1 MNGVV
6 GSETMQ
12 LTSIEMRYAVSD
24 QATTMNVDI
33 FNLDAEQG
41 VTSKTKQGVPMIS
54 WIDARGQM

>member
-12 LTSIEMRYAVSD
+12 PTSIEMRYVVSD

-41 VTSKTKQGVPMIS
+41 GDLK
-54 WIDARGQM
+54 D